1 MDRLLGADPAAD
13 RFLASPS
20 AGGPPR
26 RTWRTATVAAAAAAA
41 TLALVGTVALLT
53 GGGRTDAAAGAYGGG
68 VTRSSGP
75 SPRRVK
81 GHDKDCGAGDYSKT
95 TLKLVA
101 DEPIVRLI
109 SERAPDGSG
118 DAVPIRK
125 FEASDVAGVA
135 GGDHVLVVFDNS
147 FKVAHLASGLTY
159 MATDGGRADSNY
171 LLTWPGDDGSD
182 SQFEAITYN
191 ATAGTYVVI
200 QESVLNE
207 SGHMVPRL
215 MEVSFANGA
224 ATVHSQCDGHFTFT
238 SENKGFEGAAIA
250 TAADGTSYLLALCE
264 GNFCAGG
271 KAGRKPGN
279 GRLIVMERAAD
290 AAADGSCAWVPVQ
303 TVPIPPSA
311 DFMDYSAIS
320 IYNNTRVAITSQEN
334 AAVWVGDL
342 VLGDGSPVHARHRH
356 RGRAVHGDHGA
367 AAGVAERDLFG
378 LTDGTVWDFPRNAL
392 CERIFCTVEG
402 IHWQESDKLVAV
414 SDQMKSGG
422 KQPFVCMEHDQSV
435 HTFLIPA

>member
-1 MDRLLGADPAAD
+1 
-13 RFLASPS
+13 
-20 AGGPPR
+20 
-26 RTWRTATVAAAAAAA
+26 VAAAAAA
-41 TLALVGTVALLT
+41 TLALIGTAALLT
-53 GGGRTDAAAGAYGGG
+53 GGGGRTDGTAGIFGGG
-68 VTRSSGP
+68 VFRSATS
-75 SPRRVK
+75 SPRKVK
-81 GHDKDCGAGDYSKT
+81 GHDKDCKAGDYTKT

-101 DEPIVRLI
+101 DEPIARLL

-118 DAVPIRK
+118 DTVPIRK

-135 GGDHVLVVFDNS
+135 GGSHVLVVFDNS
-147 FKVAHLASGLTY
+147 FMVGHFASSLTY
-159 MATDGGRADSNY
+159 MTGDKGQAESNY
-171 LLTWPGDDGSD
+171 LLTWPDDDGSD

-191 ATAGTYVVI
+191 ATAGTYMVI
-200 QESVLNE
+200 QESVINS

-215 MEVSFANGA
+215 MEVSFADGA

-271 KAGRKPGN
+271 KVGRKPGN
-279 GRLIVMERAAD
+279 GRLIVMERAAA
-290 AAADGSCAWVPVQ
+290 AAADGGCAWVPVQ

-342 VLGDGSPVHARHRH
+342 VLGDGSPVHGRHRH
-356 RGRAVHGDHGA
+356 RAAVVHGDHGVA
-367 AAGVAERDLFG
+367 DGGAERDLFG
-378 LTDGTVWDFPRNAL
+378 LTDGKVLDFPRNSR

-402 IHWQESDKLVAV
+402 IHWQEADMLVAV
-414 SDQMKSGG
+414 SDKMKSGG
-422 KQPFVCMEHDQSV
+422 KQSFVCMEHDQSV